1 MSEISSYEAQVKK
14 MQGLC
19 EEHNLVY
26 RFRKER
32 YPMTFTIKPSR
43 AMDAQMSMRENAE
56 DEGYISPEASMT
68 WIFNDGVLETKVRGG
83 TFTISKTTR
92 TKIENILIKMIT
104 FWQQYFFRCVIENG
118 SLSSN
123 AMPTIRDEELWPED
137 AEQYGDD
144 DSDED
149 TNESGCDGDAE
160 CDGDDG
166 DGSSDSTNEDTA
178 EEDENAENE
187 NAEGD
192 SENAA
197 LDGGSASSDHDTSE
211 SSGIPVSLDDPEV
224 KEAARI
230 VRAANKAS
238 CALLQRQMGIR
249 ASKAQRLLEILE
261 ALGVVGPFNGFR
273 PREVLPYDEPD
284 DDAETQYDEA

>member
-32 YPMTFTIKPSR
+32 YPMTFTIKPSH
-43 AMDAQMSMRENAE
+43 AMDAQMSMLENVE
-56 DEGYISPEASMT
+56 DEGYISPDASMT
-68 WIFNDGVLETKVRGG
+68 WIFDDGVLETKVRGG

-118 SLSSN
+118 SLSKEK
-123 AMPTIRDEELWPED
+123 MPTISDEELWPEEAETFPDDDGSEDATSEDETGGDADCAAGSGAPDDGSEYTEGNTAESPGDALVSLED
-137 AEQYGDD
+137 AE
-144 DSDED
+144 
-149 TNESGCDGDAE
+149 
-160 CDGDDG
+160 
-166 DGSSDSTNEDTA
+166 
-178 EEDENAENE
+178 
-187 NAEGD
+187 
-192 SENAA
+192 
-197 LDGGSASSDHDTSE
+197 
-211 SSGIPVSLDDPEV
+211 I

-230 VRAANKAS
+230 VRAANGAS
-238 CALLQRQMGIR
+238 CSLLQREMGIDG
-249 ASKAQRLLEILE
+249 AKAVRLLEALE
-261 ALGVVGPFNGFR
+261 TLGVVGPFNGSR

-284 DDAETQYDEA
+284 DEGGTTDEA

>member
-32 YPMTFTIKPSR
+32 YPMTFTIKPSH
-43 AMDAQMSMRENAE
+43 AMDAQMSMLENVE

-68 WIFNDGVLETKVRGG
+68 WIFNDGILETKVRGG

-92 TKIENILIKMIT
+92 TKIENILVKMIT
-104 FWQQYFFRCVIENG
+104 FWQQYFFRTVIENR
-118 SLSSN
+118 LLPKKK
-123 AMPTIRDEELWPED
+123 MPVLDDEALWPED
-137 AEQYGDD
+137 AEPYGDD

-149 TNESGCDGDAE
+149 TDAI
-160 CDGDDG
+160 G
-166 DGSSDSTNEDTA
+166 DGVA
-178 EEDENAENE
+178 ESET
-187 NAEGD
+187 
-192 SENAA
+192 ENAA
-197 LDGGSASSDHDTSE
+197 GDDEDADPDSSDGPSDNDTGK
-211 SSGIPVSLDDPEV
+211 SGNGILVSLDDPEV

-230 VRAANKAS
+230 VRAENKAS

-249 ASKAQRLLEILE
+249 GSKAQCLLEVLE
-261 ALGVVGPFNGFR
+261 TLGIVGPYNGSS

-284 DDAETQYDEA
+284 AEGVTPDEA